1 MDFFEAQDQARK
13 QSGRMVVLF
22 GSAVL
27 AIIVLTNLLVMF
39 AGGLMSTTAVAG
51 EGFRVDW
58 GTVAT
63 ITILVLLLIG
73 GASLFRI
80 AALNRGGSAVA
91 EMMGGTLLVNGRAD
105 ARQKRLMN
113 VVEEMAIASGTPVPQ
128 VYLIEDN
135 SINAF
140 AAGYAAGDAV
150 IGVTTGALES
160 LNREQLQGVIAHEFS
175 HILNGDMR
183 LNIRLMGVL
192 YGILVLAIVGR
203 MLLYSGGRSSRSGA
217 PVLATAVGLLVIG
230 YVGQFFGNWIK
241 ASVSRQRE
249 YLADAS
255 AVQFTRNPQGIAGA
269 LKRIGGYTGGSRL
282 SSAKAEELSH
292 AFFAEGVKLSF
303 RSLMAT
309 HPPLDERI
317 TRIEPGWQGQMMLQ
331 NAADD
336 VSDAMPQT
344 ASGAASG
351 MASGFAGNA
360 AASGSA
366 TTATAAD
373 VGPTVAVDA
382 DALTSAIGQPAE
394 SHLDYAARLLDEI
407 PPVLRDAVHDPFSAR
422 AVMYLLLIDNDPLVR
437 ARQLAHLEQYADPA
451 VWTAVQ
457 SMSDI
462 QAATAWRLPLLELA
476 LPALRQLS
484 ESQLSLF
491 LENVDVLIRADSRIQ
506 LSEWVM
512 QKLLRKHLMPPDRK
526 DGTLALGQCADAC
539 GTLLSMLANA
549 DHRSTIPAEQAF
561 DGGATLLPFEVSLK
575 PRDTLKL
582 SVLDGAIDQL
592 TGLHPLQKPK
602 LLKACISVVAADN
615 RLALVESE
623 LLRAVAD
630 SLDCPM
636 PPIPDLQTA

>member
-13 QSGRMVVLF
+13 QSGRLVVLF

-39 AGGLMSTTAVAG
+39 AGGLMSTTVIATP
-51 EGFRVDW
+51 GFSVDW
-58 GTVAT
+58 GTVVT
-63 ITILVLLLIG
+63 ISILVLLLIG
-73 GASLFRI
+73 GASLSRI

-91 EMMGGTLLVNGRAD
+91 EMMGGTLLVDGRTD
-105 ARQKRLMN
+105 ARKRRLMN
-113 VVEEMAIASGTPVPQ
+113 VVEEMAIASGIPVPQ
-128 VYLIEDN
+128 IYLIED
-135 SINAF
+135 SGINAF

-150 IGVTTGALES
+150 IGVTTGALET

-217 PVLATAVGLLVIG
+217 PVLATGVGLMVIG

-255 AVQFTRNPQGIAGA
+255 AVQFTRNPSGIGGA
-269 LKRIGGYTGGSRL
+269 LKRIGGYTGGSHL
-282 SSAKAEELSH
+282 SAPKAEEISH

-317 TRIEPGWQGQMMLQ
+317 SRIEPGWQGQMMMT
-331 NAADD
+331 NAADGPSETTSEL
-336 VSDAMPQT
+336 V
-344 ASGAASG
+344 
-351 MASGFAGNA
+351 SGFASSNDARAASTA
-360 AASGSA
+360 AA
-366 TTATAAD
+366 TP
-373 VGPTVAVDA
+373 GPDIEAGTVEVDA
-382 DALTSAIGQPAE
+382 QALTDGIGQPAE
-394 SHLDYAARLLDEI
+394 THLDYAARLLLEI
-407 PPVLRDAVHDPFSAR
+407 PAVLRDAVHDPFSAR
-422 AVMYLLLIDNDPLVR
+422 AVMYLLLVDDDPLVQ
-437 ARQLAHLEQYADPA
+437 ARQMEHLEEHADPA

-457 SMSDI
+457 SMSGI
-462 QAATAWRLPLLELA
+462 RAITAWRLPLLELA

-484 ESQLSLF
+484 ESQLARF

-512 QKLLRKHLMPPDRK
+512 QKLLRKHLTPPDRR
-526 DGTLALGQCADAC
+526 DGKAKLAQCTDAC

-549 DHRSTIPAEQAF
+549 DHRSSLPVEEAF
-561 DGGATLLPFEVSLK
+561 RSGASELPVEVVLK

-582 SVLDGAIDQL
+582 SVLDSAIDDL
-592 TGLHPLQKPK
+592 GSLHPLQKPK
-602 LLKACISVVAADN
+602 LLKACIAVVAADN
-615 RLALVESE
+615 RFALVESE
-623 LLRAVAD
+623 LLRAVAE

-636 PPIPDLQTA
+636 PPIPDFLVA